1 MRKVYS
7 YLGAFLLLSFGLN
20 AQNYTADEM
29 LEIQA
34 HQQSL
39 VDLSISNP
47 FQPTFSAP
55 TFGTDSTM
63 ADWIPTAG
71 ATETFAPAVGD
82 FFFDPG
88 GPGGGPDETPGNYPN
103 CGCATQTTLENVSQ
117 IKIHDM
123 DIFANFDYLRIY
135 DGTDTSGTLLFG
147 NGPGDPNDGDY
158 SLPAGTV
165 LDADSGNFF
174 FYFHASTVVN
184 RLGWEI
190 EIMEA
195 DGTTE
200 PDPEPEDC
208 SQGIPSFADV
218 PNAVNITIGNDF
230 MNADDFIVDEGVL
243 FTLNQITLDTNQ
255 QEVPDE
261 VIIYIHEDDNGFPG
275 AIIETINTVPD
286 SSDQVGEA
294 FGDPIYH
301 LVFNLDTPIEFQ
313 EGRYW
318 INSKMS
324 TPSNE
329 VVWLAV
335 TDEASHEL
343 TLRRSQDGGDT
354 WTADA
359 SGYNA
364 IMTVSGLCEDDDGST
379 EPGDDY
385 DCTVEYEGSHENAL
399 GNLQLLL
406 YANDFV
412 VANGVT
418 MSVESLTVD
427 IIADYTDA
435 TTLAIYENNGG
446 QPGAVIESFSNVA
459 PTSKTLVGS
468 AFGFNIYE
476 SVFDFPTAVE
486 LEAGTYWVGLQVS
499 TGSEGTSGYW
509 ATSDTFHGNLPY
521 YSNDGGTT
529 WTQSTLGED
538 CAFIISGTCT
548 GEAEPEPEPEDP
560 CDDKVIME
568 CGVEYTADLVPNAGH
583 WANYTGVTWT
593 YNGSEQV
600 FEFTADMTGDYEFIL
615 DQGAADADFM
625 VMDACS
631 NTANNLIGGYW
642 TGLVN
647 QTLFLNEGDTIYIIA
662 DLFSSSTPST
672 VSIQVNCPTEPFE
685 LTCQDNFAV
694 SNNFENGSFFG
705 GTNNQ
710 HLAIDV
716 HVGDE
721 GFTVY
726 GMDMNIFIDASTDID
741 FYFTIYEDDNGLP
754 GAVFNDNGYG
764 QVISNEYLGNAF
776 NFDVYNF
783 VVKFDSSVDLEP
795 NTVYWIEVETEGV
808 AWESTSAG
816 AFGATAA
823 FKHDGTGGAWTLA
836 TNEMVYSLVC
846 EQLGVSDLSSFDFA
860 YYPNPVR
867 DVLNIT
873 SQKAVQSVEVYNLT
887 GQRVM
892 SESMVNQ
899 SQIDVSK
906 LTTGTYVFR
915 VTLEDGQVETFKI
928 IKKGN

>member
-103 CGCATQTTLENVSQ
+103 CGCATQTTLENVFQ
-117 IKIHDM
+117 IKIHYM

-343 TLRRSQDGGDT
+343 ILRRSQDGGDT

-427 IIADYTDA
+427 IFADYTDA

-476 SVFDFPTAVE
+476 SVFVFPTAVE

-548 GEAEPEPEPEDP
+548 GEAEPVDGCLWTVTVSDNNFGDEVEWEFRDQATGNILLAGGGYGLGYNDSRTVVAEGPVEFYISTVGLFNDNTPSYSIQNENGVILSGVAPGGTTQTFSDMT
-560 CDDKVIME
+560 CDD
-568 CGVEYTADLVPNAGH
+568 LPPPPPNLTCEDNFVA
-583 WANYTGVTWT
+583 
-593 YNGSEQV
+593 S
-600 FEFTADMTGDYEFIL
+600 
-615 DQGAADADFM
+615 
-625 VMDACS
+625 
-631 NTANNLIGGYW
+631 NNLENGI
-642 TGLVN
+642 
-647 QTLFLNEGDTIYIIA
+647 FLGGDT
-662 DLFSSSTPST
+662 
-672 VSIQVNCPTEPFE
+672 
-685 LTCQDNFAV
+685 
-694 SNNFENGSFFG
+694 
-705 GTNNQ
+705 NQ
-710 HLAIDV
+710 RLAIDV
-716 HVGDE
+716 IVGDE
-721 GFTVY
+721 GFTVF
-726 GMDMNIFIDASTDID
+726 GMDLNIFTDGNTD
-741 FYFTIYEDDNGLP
+741 LEFYFTIYEDDGGLP
-754 GAVFNDNGYG
+754 GAVFNNNGFG
-764 QVISNEYLGNAF
+764 NVHSDEYIGNAF
-776 NFDVYNF
+776 GYDVYNY
-783 VVKFDSSVDLEP
+783 VVQFETPVTLDANS
-795 NTVYWIEVETEGV
+795 TYWIEVESTGI
-808 AWESTSAG
+808 AWEATGVNTLGSG
-816 AFGATAA
+816 LAFLNDSVSDWT
-823 FKHDGTGGAWTLA
+823 DGGPDDL
-836 TNEMVYSLVC
+836 VYSLVC
-846 EQLGVSDLSSFDFA
+846 EDLGVADLSSFDFA
-860 YYPNPVR
+860 YYPNPVK
-867 DVLNIT
+867 DVLNIN

>member
-343 TLRRSQDGGDT
+343 ILRRSQDGGDT

-427 IIADYTDA
+427 IFADYTDA

-548 GEAEPEPEPEDP
+548 GEAEPVDGCLWTVTVSDNNFGDEVEWEFRDQATGNILLAGGGYGLGYNDSRTVVAEGPVEFYISTVGLFNDNTPSYSIQNENGVILSGVAPGGTTQTFSDMT
-560 CDDKVIME
+560 CDD
-568 CGVEYTADLVPNAGH
+568 LPPPPPNLTCEENFVA
-583 WANYTGVTWT
+583 
-593 YNGSEQV
+593 S
-600 FEFTADMTGDYEFIL
+600 
-615 DQGAADADFM
+615 
-625 VMDACS
+625 
-631 NTANNLIGGYW
+631 NNLENGI
-642 TGLVN
+642 
-647 QTLFLNEGDTIYIIA
+647 FLGGDTNQR
-662 DLFSSSTPST
+662 L
-672 VSIQVNCPTEPFE
+672 
-685 LTCQDNFAV
+685 AV
-694 SNNFENGSFFG
+694 
-705 GTNNQ
+705 
-710 HLAIDV
+710 DV
-716 HVGDE
+716 IVGDE
-721 GFTVY
+721 GFTVF
-726 GMDMNIFIDASTDID
+726 GMDLNIFTDGNTD
-741 FYFTIYEDDNGLP
+741 LEFYFTIYEDDGGLP
-754 GAVFNDNGYG
+754 GAVFNNNGFG
-764 QVISNEYLGNAF
+764 NVHSDEYIGNAF
-776 NFDVYNF
+776 GYDVYNY
-783 VVKFDSSVDLEP
+783 VVQFETPVTLDANS
-795 NTVYWIEVETEGV
+795 TYWIEVESTGI
-808 AWESTSAG
+808 AWEATGVNTLGSG
-816 AFGATAA
+816 LAFLNDSVSDWT
-823 FKHDGTGGAWTLA
+823 DGGPDDL
-836 TNEMVYSLVC
+836 VYSLVC
-846 EQLGVSDLSSFDFA
+846 EDLGVADLSSFDFA
-860 YYPNPVR
+860 YYPNPVK
-867 DVLNIT
+867 DVLNIN

-892 SESMVNQ
+892 SESIVNQ
-899 SQIDVSK
+899 GQIDVSK

-928 IKKGN
+928 VKK

>member
-20 AQNYTADEM
+20 AQNYTAEEM

-34 HQQSL
+34 HHQSL

-343 TLRRSQDGGDT
+343 ILRRSQDGGDT

-427 IIADYTDA
+427 IFADYTDA

-548 GEAEPEPEPEDP
+548 GEAEPVDGCLWTVTVSDNNFGDEVEWEFRDQATGNILLAGGGYGLGYNDSRTVVAEGPVEFYISTVGLFNDNTPSYSIQNENGVILSGVAPGGTTQTFSDMT
-560 CDDKVIME
+560 CDD
-568 CGVEYTADLVPNAGH
+568 LPPPPPNLTCEDNFVA
-583 WANYTGVTWT
+583 
-593 YNGSEQV
+593 S
-600 FEFTADMTGDYEFIL
+600 
-615 DQGAADADFM
+615 
-625 VMDACS
+625 
-631 NTANNLIGGYW
+631 NNLENGI
-642 TGLVN
+642 
-647 QTLFLNEGDTIYIIA
+647 FLGGDT
-662 DLFSSSTPST
+662 
-672 VSIQVNCPTEPFE
+672 
-685 LTCQDNFAV
+685 
-694 SNNFENGSFFG
+694 
-705 GTNNQ
+705 NQ
-710 HLAIDV
+710 RLAIDV
-716 HVGDE
+716 IVGDE
-721 GFTVY
+721 GFTVF
-726 GMDMNIFIDASTDID
+726 GMDLNIFTDGNTD
-741 FYFTIYEDDNGLP
+741 LEFYFTIYEDDGGLP
-754 GAVFNDNGYG
+754 GAVFNNNGFG
-764 QVISNEYLGNAF
+764 NVHSDEYIGNAF
-776 NFDVYNF
+776 GYDVYNY
-783 VVKFDSSVDLEP
+783 VVQFETPVTLDANS
-795 NTVYWIEVETEGV
+795 TYWIEVESTGI
-808 AWESTSAG
+808 AWEATGVNTLGSG
-816 AFGATAA
+816 LAFLNDSVSDWT
-823 FKHDGTGGAWTLA
+823 DGGPDDL
-836 TNEMVYSLVC
+836 VYSLVC
-846 EQLGVSDLSSFDFA
+846 EDLGVADLSSFDFA
-860 YYPNPVR
+860 YYPNPVK
-867 DVLNIT
+867 DVLNIN

>member
-261 VIIYIHEDDNGFPG
+261 VIIYIHEDDNGFAG

-343 TLRRSQDGGDT
+343 ILRRSQDGGDT

-427 IIADYTDA
+427 IFADYTDA

-548 GEAEPEPEPEDP
+548 GEAEPVDGCLWTVTVSDNNFGDEVEWEFRDQTTGNILLAGGGYGLGYNDSRTVVAEGPVEFYISTVGLFNDNTPSYSIQNENGVILSGVAPGGTTQTFSDMT
-560 CDDKVIME
+560 CDD
-568 CGVEYTADLVPNAGH
+568 LPPPPPNLTCEDNFVA
-583 WANYTGVTWT
+583 
-593 YNGSEQV
+593 S
-600 FEFTADMTGDYEFIL
+600 
-615 DQGAADADFM
+615 
-625 VMDACS
+625 
-631 NTANNLIGGYW
+631 NNLENGI
-642 TGLVN
+642 
-647 QTLFLNEGDTIYIIA
+647 FLGGDTNQR
-662 DLFSSSTPST
+662 L
-672 VSIQVNCPTEPFE
+672 
-685 LTCQDNFAV
+685 AV
-694 SNNFENGSFFG
+694 
-705 GTNNQ
+705 
-710 HLAIDV
+710 DV
-716 HVGDE
+716 IVGDE
-721 GFTVY
+721 GFTVF
-726 GMDMNIFIDASTDID
+726 GMDLNIFTDGNTD
-741 FYFTIYEDDNGLP
+741 LEFYFTIYEDDGGLP
-754 GAVFNDNGYG
+754 GAVFNNNGFG
-764 QVISNEYLGNAF
+764 NVHSDEYIGNAF
-776 NFDVYNF
+776 GYDVYNY
-783 VVKFDSSVDLEP
+783 VVQFETPVTLDANS
-795 NTVYWIEVETEGV
+795 TYWIEVESTGI
-808 AWESTSAG
+808 AWEATGVNTLGSG
-816 AFGATAA
+816 LAFLNDSVSDWT
-823 FKHDGTGGAWTLA
+823 DGGPDDL
-836 TNEMVYSLVC
+836 VYSLDC
-846 EQLGVSDLSSFDFA
+846 EDLGVADLSSFDFA
-860 YYPNPVR
+860 YYPNPVK
-867 DVLNIT
+867 DVLNIN

-892 SESMVNQ
+892 SESIVNQ
-899 SQIDVSK
+899 GQIDVSK

-928 IKKGN
+928 VKK

>member
-230 MNADDFIVDEGVL
+230 MYADDFIVDDGFL

-343 TLRRSQDGGDT
+343 ILRRSQDGGDT

-427 IIADYTDA
+427 IFADYTDA

-548 GEAEPEPEPEDP
+548 GEAEPVDGCLWTVTVSDNNFGDEVEWEFRDQATGNILLAGGGYGLGYNDSRTVVAEGPVEFYISTVGLFNDNTPSYSIQNENGVILSGVAPGGTTQTFSDMT
-560 CDDKVIME
+560 CDD
-568 CGVEYTADLVPNAGH
+568 LPPPPPNLTCEDNFVA
-583 WANYTGVTWT
+583 
-593 YNGSEQV
+593 S
-600 FEFTADMTGDYEFIL
+600 
-615 DQGAADADFM
+615 
-625 VMDACS
+625 
-631 NTANNLIGGYW
+631 NNLENGI
-642 TGLVN
+642 
-647 QTLFLNEGDTIYIIA
+647 FLGGDTNQR
-662 DLFSSSTPST
+662 L
-672 VSIQVNCPTEPFE
+672 
-685 LTCQDNFAV
+685 AV
-694 SNNFENGSFFG
+694 
-705 GTNNQ
+705 
-710 HLAIDV
+710 DV
-716 HVGDE
+716 IVGDE
-721 GFTVY
+721 GFTVF
-726 GMDMNIFIDASTDID
+726 GMDLNIFTDGNTD
-741 FYFTIYEDDNGLP
+741 LEFYFTIYEDDGGLP
-754 GAVFNDNGYG
+754 GAVFNNNGFG
-764 QVISNEYLGNAF
+764 NVHSDEYIGNAF
-776 NFDVYNF
+776 GYDVYNY
-783 VVKFDSSVDLEP
+783 VVQFETPVTLDANS
-795 NTVYWIEVETEGV
+795 TYWIEVESTGI
-808 AWESTSAG
+808 AWEATGVNTLGSG
-816 AFGATAA
+816 LAFLNDSVSDWT
-823 FKHDGTGGAWTLA
+823 DGGPDDL
-836 TNEMVYSLVC
+836 VYSLVC
-846 EQLGVSDLSSFDFA
+846 EDLGVADLSSFDFA
-860 YYPNPVR
+860 YYPNPVK
-867 DVLNIT
+867 DVLNIN

-892 SESMVNQ
+892 SESIVNQ
-899 SQIDVSK
+899 GQIDVSK

-928 IKKGN
+928 VKK

>member
-343 TLRRSQDGGDT
+343 ILRRSQDGGDT
-354 WTADA
+354 WTDDA

-385 DCTVEYEGSHENAL
+385 DCTVEYEVSHENAL

-427 IIADYTDA
+427 IFADYTDA

-548 GEAEPEPEPEDP
+548 GEAEPVDGCLWTVTVSDNNFGDEVEWEFRDQATGNILLAGGGYGLGYNDSRTVVAEGPVEFYISTVGLFNDNTPSYSIQNENGVILSGVAPGGTTQTFSDMT
-560 CDDKVIME
+560 CDD
-568 CGVEYTADLVPNAGH
+568 LPPPPPNLTCEDNFVA
-583 WANYTGVTWT
+583 
-593 YNGSEQV
+593 S
-600 FEFTADMTGDYEFIL
+600 
-615 DQGAADADFM
+615 
-625 VMDACS
+625 
-631 NTANNLIGGYW
+631 NNLENGI
-642 TGLVN
+642 
-647 QTLFLNEGDTIYIIA
+647 FLGGDTNQR
-662 DLFSSSTPST
+662 L
-672 VSIQVNCPTEPFE
+672 
-685 LTCQDNFAV
+685 AV
-694 SNNFENGSFFG
+694 
-705 GTNNQ
+705 
-710 HLAIDV
+710 DV
-716 HVGDE
+716 IVGDE
-721 GFTVY
+721 GFTVF
-726 GMDMNIFIDASTDID
+726 GMDLNIFTDGNTD
-741 FYFTIYEDDNGLP
+741 LEFYFTIYEDDGGLP
-754 GAVFNDNGYG
+754 GAVFNNNGFG
-764 QVISNEYLGNAF
+764 NVHSDEYIGNAF
-776 NFDVYNF
+776 GYDVYNY
-783 VVKFDSSVDLEP
+783 VVQFETPVTLDANS
-795 NTVYWIEVETEGV
+795 TYWIEVESTGI
-808 AWESTSAG
+808 AWEATGVNTLGSG
-816 AFGATAA
+816 LAFLNDSVSDWT
-823 FKHDGTGGAWTLA
+823 DGGPDDL
-836 TNEMVYSLVC
+836 VYSLVC
-846 EQLGVSDLSSFDFA
+846 EDLGVADLSSFDFA
-860 YYPNPVR
+860 YYPNPVK
-867 DVLNIT
+867 DVLNIN

-892 SESMVNQ
+892 SESIVNQ
-899 SQIDVSK
+899 GQIDVSK

-928 IKKGN
+928 VKK

>member
-88 GPGGGPDETPGNYPN
+88 GPGGGPDETPGNYPI
-103 CGCATQTTLENVSQ
+103 CGCVTQTTLENVSQ

-165 LDADSGNFF
+165 LDADNGNFF

-190 EIMEA
+190 EIMAA

-343 TLRRSQDGGDT
+343 ILRRSQDGGDT

-427 IIADYTDA
+427 IFADYTDA

-548 GEAEPEPEPEDP
+548 GEAEPVDGCLWTVTVSDNNFGDEVEWEFRDQATGNILLAGGGYGLGYNDSRTVVAEGPVEFYISTVGLFNDNTPSYSIQNENGVILSGVAPGGTTQTFSDMT
-560 CDDKVIME
+560 CDD
-568 CGVEYTADLVPNAGH
+568 LPPPPPNLTCEDNFVA
-583 WANYTGVTWT
+583 
-593 YNGSEQV
+593 S
-600 FEFTADMTGDYEFIL
+600 
-615 DQGAADADFM
+615 
-625 VMDACS
+625 
-631 NTANNLIGGYW
+631 NNLENGI
-642 TGLVN
+642 
-647 QTLFLNEGDTIYIIA
+647 FLGGDT
-662 DLFSSSTPST
+662 
-672 VSIQVNCPTEPFE
+672 
-685 LTCQDNFAV
+685 
-694 SNNFENGSFFG
+694 
-705 GTNNQ
+705 NQ
-710 HLAIDV
+710 RLAIDV
-716 HVGDE
+716 IVGDE
-721 GFTVY
+721 GFTVF
-726 GMDMNIFIDASTDID
+726 GMDLNIFTDGNTD
-741 FYFTIYEDDNGLP
+741 LEFYFTIYEDDGGLP
-754 GAVFNDNGYG
+754 GAVFNNNGFG
-764 QVISNEYLGNAF
+764 NVHSDEYIGNAF
-776 NFDVYNF
+776 GYDVYNY
-783 VVKFDSSVDLEP
+783 VVQFETPVTLDANS
-795 NTVYWIEVETEGV
+795 TYWIEVESTGI
-808 AWESTSAG
+808 AWEATGVNTLGSG
-816 AFGATAA
+816 LAFLNDSVSDWT
-823 FKHDGTGGAWTLA
+823 DGGPDDL
-836 TNEMVYSLVC
+836 VYSLVC
-846 EQLGVSDLSSFDFA
+846 EDLGVADLSSFDFA
-860 YYPNPVR
+860 YYPNPVK
-867 DVLNIT
+867 DVLNIN

-892 SESMVNQ
+892 SESIVNQ
-899 SQIDVSK
+899 GQIDVSK

-928 IKKGN
+928 VKK

>member
-47 FQPTFSAP
+47 FQTTFSAP

-88 GPGGGPDETPGNYPN
+88 GPGGGPDEETPGNYPN
-103 CGCATQTTLENVSQ
+103 CGCATQTTLEGVSQ
-117 IKIHDM
+117 IKIIDM
-123 DIFANFDYLRIY
+123 DIFATFDYLRIY

-147 NGPGDPNDGDY
+147 NGQGDPNDGDY
-158 SLPAGTV
+158 SLPAGTI
-165 LDADSGNFF
+165 LDAASGNFF

-184 RLGWEI
+184 KLGWEI

-343 TLRRSQDGGDT
+343 ILRRSQDGGDT

-427 IIADYTDA
+427 IFADYTDA

-548 GEAEPEPEPEDP
+548 GEAEPVDGCLWTVTVSDNNFGDEVEWEFRDQTTGNILLAGGGYGLGYNDSRTVVAEGPVEFYISTVGLFNDNTPSYSIQNENGVILSGVAPGGTTQTFSDMT
-560 CDDKVIME
+560 CDD
-568 CGVEYTADLVPNAGH
+568 LPPPPPNLTCEDNFVA
-583 WANYTGVTWT
+583 
-593 YNGSEQV
+593 S
-600 FEFTADMTGDYEFIL
+600 
-615 DQGAADADFM
+615 
-625 VMDACS
+625 
-631 NTANNLIGGYW
+631 NNLENGI
-642 TGLVN
+642 
-647 QTLFLNEGDTIYIIA
+647 FLGGDTNQR
-662 DLFSSSTPST
+662 L
-672 VSIQVNCPTEPFE
+672 
-685 LTCQDNFAV
+685 AV
-694 SNNFENGSFFG
+694 
-705 GTNNQ
+705 
-710 HLAIDV
+710 DV
-716 HVGDE
+716 IVGDE
-721 GFTVY
+721 GFTVF
-726 GMDMNIFIDASTDID
+726 GMDLNIFTDGNTD
-741 FYFTIYEDDNGLP
+741 LEFYFTIYEDDGGLP
-754 GAVFNDNGYG
+754 GAVFNNNGFG
-764 QVISNEYLGNAF
+764 NVHSNEYIGNAF
-776 NFDVYNF
+776 GYDVYNY
-783 VVKFDSSVDLEP
+783 VVQFETPVTLDANS
-795 NTVYWIEVETEGV
+795 TYWIEVESTGI
-808 AWESTSAG
+808 AWEATGINTLGSG
-816 AFGATAA
+816 LAFLNDNVSDWT
-823 FKHDGTGGAWTLA
+823 DGGPDDL
-836 TNEMVYSLVC
+836 VYSLVC
-846 EQLGVSDLSSFDFA
+846 HDLGVSDLSSFDFA

-887 GQRVM
+887 GQKVM
-892 SESMVNQ
+892 NEAMVNQ
-899 SQIDVSK
+899 AQIDVSK
-906 LTTGTYVFR
+906 LSAGTYVFR

-928 IKKGN
+928 VKK